1 MAVPAVA
8 FVPTRT
14 DPPGVEIRVNFGVF
28 AGREATAAEVEEL
41 ARDLHDRVSDF
52 AIVAEQ
58 RFEFGTDAEASV
70 HMVRVE
76 LDEADAELRG
86 RLLEIV
92 ERWAQACINERH
104 VDIAEI

>member
-1 MAVPAVA
+1 VATPAVA
-8 FVPTRT
+8 FVPTAT

-28 AGREATAAEVEEL
+28 AGREATAAEIEDL
-41 ARDLHDRVSDF
+41 ARELHERISEF
-52 AIVAEQ
+52 TIVAEH
-58 RFEFGTDAEASV
+58 RFEFGEEAEASV

-104 VDIAEI
+104 IEVAEL